1 MTKTTNYQLPKWEK
15 TDRIQMKDFNDMT
28 ATLDEA
34 LHGLAVSAEAAQAAV
49 DSEAAARAAAITA
62 LENKSRYTKL
72 GEWVPAANANR
83 FEVSLAGINWAQWDK
98 VHLDMITTN
107 GTQGNLYL
115 IHTGG
120 TSNSLGKISSS
131 YPNWFRRLTLFPG
144 FRTNAQADAFFGSF
158 VSVGSTY
165 ENLIKINLDAKVSP
179 SARFV
184 LWGEK

>member
-1 MTKTTNYQLPKWEK
+1 MTKSTNYQLPKWEK
-15 TDRIQMKDFNDMT
+15 TDRVQMKDFNDMT

-72 GEWVPAANANR
+72 GEWVPAANANS

-107 GTQGNLYL
+107 GQQGGLAFV
-115 IHTGG
+115 HTGG
-120 TSNSLGKISSS
+120 TTSSLGYINKS
-131 YPNWFRRLTLFPG
+131 YPNWGQRLTLLPG
-144 FRTNAQADAFFGSF
+144 FRTNARVSYQFGG
-158 VSVGSTY
+158 VGLLDMTF
-165 ENLIKINLDAKVSP
+165 EDLTKIKVGAPVTASSHFI
-179 SARFV
+179 